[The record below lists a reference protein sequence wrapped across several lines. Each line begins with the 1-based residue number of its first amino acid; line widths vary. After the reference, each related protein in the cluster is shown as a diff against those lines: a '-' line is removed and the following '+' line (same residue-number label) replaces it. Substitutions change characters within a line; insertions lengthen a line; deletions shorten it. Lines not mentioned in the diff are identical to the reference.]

1 MKTLIT
7 GASGFIGRSL
17 LRQELPGEIHTIS
30 RNPNALPRNFSNH
43 IGDLKDKDF
52 VKSLAKEEFD
62 RIIHLSWEGLPDLSK
77 DLNLINLNTS
87 KYFLEAMANSGSKE
101 FFVAGSCL
109 EYGELTGKINED
121 AIGIRLTDFA
131 ETKLKLLEF
140 LQSFDIDYKW
150 LRIFFAFGPNQ
161 HEKSL
166 LASAFRSVK
175 ESSPMEIKNPKIARD
190 FIYIDDV
197 ARAIAR
203 LINSAPESNVFN
215 IGSGK
220 ATSVVELVNVV
231 YGKMGSTKKLNEGQ
245 LEDPLIANIEKI
257 QTLTNWMP
265 ASSIDQGIEEYLKW
279 KDSDLLA

>member
-17 LRQELPGEIHTIS
+17 LKQELPGEIHTIS
-30 RNPNALPRNFSNH
+30 RNSKALPLKFTNH

-52 VKSLAKEEFD
+52 VKSLAKEEFY

-77 DLNLINLNTS
+77 DLNLVNLNAS
-87 KYFLEAMANSGSKE
+87 KRFLEAMANSGSKE

-131 ETKLKLLEF
+131 ETKLQLLEF
-140 LQSFDIDYKW
+140 LQSFGVDYKW
-150 LRIFFAFGPNQ
+150 FRIFFAFGPNQ
-161 HEKSL
+161 HNKSL
-166 LASAFRSVK
+166 LASAYRSVK
-175 ESSPMEIKNPKIARD
+175 ESTPIEIKNPKLARD

-203 LINSAPESNVFN
+203 LIDSAPESSIFN

-220 ATSVVELVNVV
+220 ATSVVDLVNVV
-231 YGKMGSTKKLNEGQ
+231 YEKMGSAEKLNKGQ
-245 LEDPLIANIEKI
+245 LEDSLIANIEKI

-265 ASSIDQGIEEYLKW
+265 TSSIDQGVEEYLKW
-279 KDSDLLA
+279 KDSDLFA